1 MFRGVQGLLRQNSE
15 KRENSTEVLQTIKT
29 NIEERGY
36 AYISGPT
43 MKLLLKEH
51 DATEDDLALMESGY
65 IHERVPKDQQP
76 VMKHRQIAFHRML
89 LDDSKN
95 EITPAGTNACTQI
108 VKNEIASSAE
118 EGSAL
123 NYKRYGT
130 RWFEMPPDVY
140 SRSSIPNAMAAI
152 NMKLLPK
159 KYHEQENINLEHPVT
174 INDQL
179 LIRVQKKSDQS
190 DVYSP
195 TPEGIHQDNTEIS
208 SVTLINRFDVTHGGE
223 TRLWSN
229 DTPAGNYTE
238 DEFHQMGDKLI
249 LDYPLQ
255 HQWESVFF
263 NDRVLKHEARAFHGG
278 NIATRDVLVNF
289 IRKPLKDGTDVKF
302 SMERFVSI

>member
-1 MFRGVQGLLRQNSE
+1 
-15 KRENSTEVLQTIKT
+15 
-29 NIEERGY
+29 
-36 AYISGPT
+36 
-43 MKLLLKEH
+43 
-51 DATEDDLALMESGY
+51 
-65 IHERVPKDQQP
+65 
-76 VMKHRQIAFHRML
+76 
-89 LDDSKN
+89 
-95 EITPAGTNACTQI
+95 
-108 VKNEIASSAE
+108 
-118 EGSAL
+118 
-123 NYKRYGT
+123 
-130 RWFEMPPDVY
+130 MPPDVY

-179 LIRVQKKSDQS
+179 LIRQGFILFFWTKGDLGLVFAELKRVTPFLIFIIVLNIMNSYFRVQKKSDQS

-238 DEFHQMGDKLI
+238 DEFHQMGDKVRKQTQDFKNLFYFFCILKLI

-289 IRKPLKDGTDVKF
+289 IRKPLKVSMGVHFNFSFYQFTLLQDGTDVKF
-302 SMERFVSI
+302 SMERFVSV